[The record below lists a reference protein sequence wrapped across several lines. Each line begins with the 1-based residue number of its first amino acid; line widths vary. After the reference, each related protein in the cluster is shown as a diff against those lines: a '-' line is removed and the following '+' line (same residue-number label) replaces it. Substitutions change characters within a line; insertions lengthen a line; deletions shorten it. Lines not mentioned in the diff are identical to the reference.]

1 MRNELAQLML
11 SVDASRGADN
21 EESVELA
28 RHLRQRLLEL
38 DVDKVELLSSGLP
51 PRSAKGD
58 PLTLPALAVT
68 LAPAAITAL
77 IGMLQ
82 SWLSRHQAASVTVE
96 KGGEKLTITGTLSQ
110 QQQRMVEAFLNRRAE

>member
-1 MRNELAQLML
+1 MTNELAKLML
-11 SVDASRGADN
+11 SVDVSRGADN
-21 EESVELA
+21 EDSVELA

-38 DVDKVELLSSGLP
+38 DVDEVELLSSGLP
-51 PRSAKGD
+51 PRGAKGD

-110 QQQRMVEAFLNRRAE
+110 QQQRMVEVFLNRRAE